1 MIAITPELA
10 LPEEEITFTASR
22 SSGPGGQHV
31 NKTSTRVTLLFDV
44 AHSPS
49 LTEDQARR
57 ITERLGARI
66 SREGVLRVVAQRSR
80 SQTANKDAALERFVA
95 LLQEALT
102 REAPRIPVKVSGA
115 QKRRRLA
122 EKRRRARLK
131 QQRGRVRQ
139 EGSDDTEDA

>member
-1 MIAITPELA
+1 MITITEELA

-31 NKTSTRVTLLFDV
+31 NKTSTRITLLFDV

-49 LTEDQARR
+49 LTEDQSRR
-57 ITERLGARI
+57 IVERLGARI
-66 SREGVLRVVAQRSR
+66 SREGILRVVAQRSR
-80 SQTANKDAALERFVA
+80 SQTANKDAALERFVV
-95 LLQEALT
+95 LLREALI
-102 REAPRIPVKVSGA
+102 RETPRVPVRVSGA
-115 QKRRRLA
+115 QKRRRVA

-139 EGSDDTEDA
+139 EESDDAEDA